1 MATIGELKDRLVE
14 RLAEVDLEK
23 LGLDELRVYADVVKK
38 TDEMMQ
44 PDPEE
49 LVRGIMETMKD
60 AMAGMADALEVP
72 PEPAV
77 GTAYL
82 SVLPRR

>member
-1 MATIGELKDRLVE
+1 MATISELKDRLVE
-14 RLAEVDLEK
+14 RLAEVDLKK
-23 LGLDELRVYADVVKK
+23 LDLDELRVYADVVKK

-60 AMAGMADALEVP
+60 AMTGMTDVLEPSQKPAAGA
-72 PEPAV
+72 
-77 GTAYL
+77 AYL
-82 SVLPRR
+82 GLLPRC

>member
-1 MATIGELKDRLVE
+1 MATMSELKDRLVE
-14 RLAEVDLEK
+14 RLAEVDLKK
-23 LGLDELRVYADVVKK
+23 LDLDELRVYADVVKK

-60 AMAGMADALEVP
+60 AMTGMTDALEP
-72 PEPAV
+72 PQKPVE
-77 GTAYL
+77 GDAYL
-82 SVLPRR
+82 SLLPRC